1 MEETSSDK
9 MQRFIALTLYIRSE
23 ILEINQLIRRDRHHE
38 LPRVYHAIAL
48 VNQPY
53 FFMRSPS

>member
-1 MEETSSDK
+1 